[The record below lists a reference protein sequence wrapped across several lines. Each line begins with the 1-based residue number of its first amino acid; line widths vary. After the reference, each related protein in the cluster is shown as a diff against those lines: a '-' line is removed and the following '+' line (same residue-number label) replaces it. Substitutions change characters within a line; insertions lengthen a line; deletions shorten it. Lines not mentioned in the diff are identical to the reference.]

1 MRLKIRALSSEAR
14 ASAYILGSL
23 PFVVFGAI
31 MLVNPGYAMQL
42 FEDPRGH
49 IILAAGLSSLLV
61 GVLVM
66 AKMIRFEI

>member
-1 MRLKIRALSSEAR
+1 
-14 ASAYILGSL
+14 
-23 PFVVFGAI
+23 
-31 MLVNPGYAMQL
+31 MQL